1 MSKSIR
7 MRLSAALAAMF
18 ALAFSIAPS
27 EAAQCAAPGRDG
39 SPIGLTGVVNAYW
52 SVTANASAGANSITL
67 GSAAGASTPIAAG
80 DLLLIV
86 QMQDA
91 QINSTNTSSYG
102 DGVSGGVGSGTTDLT
117 NSGLFEFVRATNSVS
132 LAGGTV
138 TIVGGTGGG
147 LVNSY
152 SNAAATGTRG
162 QRRFQVIRVPQYVNA
177 TLGIA
182 LTAAPW
188 DGLRGGILAIDVAGV
203 LDLNGGSATV
213 SGLGFRGG
221 GGRSLAGISGL
232 LNSDYRTNAT
242 QNANGAK
249 GEGVAGTPRYV
260 FNGSALVDT
269 GVEGYPNG
277 SQARGAPGNA
287 GGGGTDGNPAAN
299 DQNTGGGGGGNR
311 GGGGRG
317 GHAWCGTA
325 PSGCAQ
331 TGGFGGAAITSLA
344 VGRLTLG
351 GGGGAGTS
359 NNATGS
365 PGAGLASSGAAGG
378 GAIFIRAGT
387 IRGAGTFT
395 ANGANAN
402 NTVLNDGSG
411 GGGAGGSVLIYAY
424 QNDGASMTVSAQGGN
439 GGSNTGGG
447 SAHGPGGGGGGG
459 FVATSFAVT
468 ASVGGGAAGT
478 TVNGGSFGAN
488 YGATAGAAGAST
500 TLVTGASV
508 PGASSGGECTPV
520 LTKAF
525 SVIDVGINQVSRL
538 TLTLLNRNPTL
549 PLSSAAFTDT
559 YPAAIRNAGT
569 PAAAT
574 TCTGGSVTAAPNGG
588 SVALSSGS
596 ISAASSCTVAVD
608 TVGISAGD
616 HTNTVAAGGL
626 TGTIGGV
633 SVASPAA
640 ASATLMV
647 RPPLVATKA
656 SAVVS
661 DPQNGT
667 TNPKRIPGALVDYTI
682 TVVNPSARVVDAN
695 SVIVADAIPANTDLL
710 VGDLAG
716 AGLGPVAFTD
726 GSPASTLTYQF
737 VSLSSL
743 TDGLEFSNNNGAT
756 FNYVPVP
763 GPNGTDPAVTHIR
776 VLPNGAH
783 AASGQFQ
790 IRFRVR
796 VE

>member
-7 MRLSAALAAMF
+7 MRLSAALAVMF

-102 DGVSGGVGSGTTDLT
+102 DGVSGGDGSGTTNLT

-147 LVNSY
+147 LINSY

-242 QNANGAK
+242 QNANG
-249 GEGVAGTPRYV
+249 EGRGRRGHATLRFQRQRPRRYRCRR
-260 FNGSALVDT
+260 L
-269 GVEGYPNG
+269 
-277 SQARGAPGNA
+277 SQRLSSTWRSWQRWWRR
-287 GGGGTDGNPAAN
+287 TDGNPATN
-299 DQNTGGGGGGNR
+299 DENTGGGGGGNR

-331 TGGFGGAAITSLA
+331 TGGFGGAAITSPRCRPADSRRAAAALAQPTTPRALRARDLRQRRPLA
-344 VGRLTLG
+344 V
-351 GGGGAGTS
+351 A
-359 NNATGS
+359 
-365 PGAGLASSGAAGG
+365 PSSL
-378 GAIFIRAGT
+378 RAGT
-387 IRGAGTFT
+387 IRGSGTFT

-411 GGGAGGSVLIYAY
+411 GGGAG
-424 QNDGASMTVSAQGGN
+424 
-439 GGSNTGGG
+439 
-447 SAHGPGGGGGGG
+447 
-459 FVATSFAVT
+459 
-468 ASVGGGAAGT
+468 
-478 TVNGGSFGAN
+478 
-488 YGATAGAAGAST
+488 
-500 TLVTGASV
+500 
-508 PGASSGGECTPV
+508 E
-520 LTKAF
+520 AF
-525 SVIDVGINQVSRL
+525 SSSRTTDDVG
-538 TLTLLNRNPTL
+538 
-549 PLSSAAFTDT
+549 
-559 YPAAIRNAGT
+559 
-569 PAAAT
+569 
-574 TCTGGSVTAAPNGG
+574 
-588 SVALSSGS
+588 ALGD
-596 ISAASSCTVAVD
+596 C
-608 TVGISAGD
+608 VG
-616 HTNTVAAGGL
+616 
-626 TGTIGGV
+626 
-633 SVASPAA
+633 
-640 ASATLMV
+640 
-647 RPPLVATKA
+647 
-656 SAVVS
+656 
-661 DPQNGT
+661 
-667 TNPKRIPGALVDYTI
+667 
-682 TVVNPSARVVDAN
+682 
-695 SVIVADAIPANTDLL
+695 
-710 VGDLAG
+710 
-716 AGLGPVAFTD
+716 
-726 GSPASTLTYQF
+726 
-737 VSLSSL
+737 
-743 TDGLEFSNNNGAT
+743 
-756 FNYVPVP
+756 
-763 GPNGTDPAVTHIR
+763 
-776 VLPNGAH
+776 
-783 AASGQFQ
+783 
-790 IRFRVR
+790 
-796 VE
+796 